1 MANEHSIRVNASGEF
16 GQLERGLKNLKKDL
30 SGVLG
35 EIDKGARS
43 GGLFDD
49 TQLRALDVFRGR
61 FKESMDEMNREFE
74 KQNNLVDDLHRKK
87 EQASRSERED
97 IEKEIRAREKAMDAI
112 RRQLRATEDLYKRRD
127 AEARDYSV
135 IPGTAGGKQ
144 APASSGS
151 GAGAGA
157 GVGGGLVGLGMSKML
172 GAGKFVAGLAG
183 IAGIASMAS
192 EAYQL
197 AQQSQIMPM
206 DLSQR
211 LRGNGYGG
219 SAKGMWDEIGDIG
232 RNDQMGYTSAE
243 SWAFQD
249 QYSRQ
254 AGALGPQELEHSMKF
269 GRGYGLEVGE
279 TTAALSSVRELGGAT
294 KVSEF
299 SNMVAASV
307 EKSGMTPRIL
317 EVMQTSAGLLA
328 SMNTTLKDTG
338 AKQILAYQ
346 TTLDVIGQ
354 EKGMMSLT
362 GQKGADLIGGL
373 GGIYSPEQGNQW
385 KWMGLQALQKHDPKK
400 YGNMGLFDLEQ
411 SFEDGLMNPDNLP
424 AMAGYIKQGSGGD
437 VNIEKR
443 MLQKWLQDGGYN
455 ATKRQTSE
463 LYDAT
468 NGLTAFDED
477 KMEAMMDD
485 LMKGDGTAK
494 YQERVGQLGQ
504 DILDVN
510 SRFEKQLEN
519 LGQPILEMV
528 TGIKEGFTN
537 LMEELTSGTGID
549 ILEEIRDF
557 LKDNW
562 GLLATA
568 AGIAG
573 LATLLSKLV
582 PTGGNGNK
590 PDKDNKPDKNNKP
603 DKDNNNNNKPDR
615 NNNNT
620 PGNNNGGGNN
630 KKPPIVPIARLGTL
644 GGLGALAALGSAAF
658 GVFDTFESGD
668 QEKHENLMKKQGYS
682 DEEIADNTGFWD
694 RLATNAIS
702 GLTFGMFSPEDQY
715 ALAQGESGEKI
726 EDNLTGFFE
735 DINKFLFPNSVVPY
749 TKEQQELSDKQAEIN
764 KKKAEER
771 NEHGWFEA
779 TIPDSWGKEFTA
791 MKEGFFKIINES
803 FGTDWGGEKRDA
815 AYAKLIEMSDNG
827 QISLDGMS
835 VHAIEKLKD
844 LAEQGLLKL
853 EHFQTSG
860 YTALNGMSVEGKA
873 ELQRMAE
880 QGLISIDGLQA
891 DGTTAVTALSE
902 DGKARLLELKEKG
915 DVTFDAWYTG
925 TSATLSGFSEDGKAK
940 LVKLQEQGLISIGG
954 FASDGTAKITALSEQ
969 GREELEALQA
979 DGSIEISKFSEDG
992 RLKISDL
999 SEKGAKELLELQK
1012 NGSLSMVGMDE
1023 TTAEELESIRKTNKE
1038 KMDTIEAEHK
1048 SLGERLVGTD
1058 GIFTKWADGFGSLW
1072 EDLIEELKGMLPSWL
1087 GGGGD
1092 SSIGFGGNYEGKYGD
1107 IINENANKHGI
1118 DPLLV
1123 ASLIKQESGFDTHAI
1138 SHAGAMGLMQLMPGT
1153 ARGLGVNN
1161 AFDPEQNIA
1170 GGTQYLADLI
1180 KKYNGNIEHA
1190 LTAYNWGSG
1199 NMDSYLKTGKG
1210 VRGQERPK
1218 ESLEYAQRVM
1228 AHYEKMM
1235 RTQGNADGGFFNGWE
1250 KRITSRYGNQESFRA
1265 NVHRGLDIDGEQ
1277 GDSLQALADGKIA
1290 FIHMDD
1296 GGKYD
1301 VDGKK
1306 NTRSG
1311 GSEIGVEMANGETY
1325 FYSHLSKINK
1335 QIADAWFAGNK
1346 DIKVGAGTYIGNVG
1360 GDRGKAGSGTSTTGS
1375 HLHLGYMDKNGYLR
1389 DPMSLMNRLF
1399 GGAGDSDIGMMAA
1412 GGMGDS
1418 ALSKSLDFT
1427 KRSLG
1432 DVFRSLLGQS
1442 TIEGPKS
1449 FAGGEE
1455 HQHHHDGDEHH
1466 QHAGNEEHRHYHQ
1479 HEGDEEHQHYHQYE
1493 GFEELLP
1500 IGNLLVTSLDALTSK
1515 LGEVIE
1521 RLTAT
1526 DAPKEAQEAA
1536 QAGGWHEKPD
1546 PVESRLSDF
1555 EGLLP
1560 TRNLLVTS
1568 LDALTSKLGEVM
1580 GWLTGTSLDTPKEA
1594 QEAVQADEW
1603 NAQPD
1608 LVESRLSDLIR
1619 RLPGIPIYRPDTMAD
1634 MVTPAEDDYDSLAQR
1649 MQFDANS
1656 RSLAEAF
1663 GSMQGVPDSLDTAT
1677 TQRDM
1682 AAGTTSTLNVN
1693 VNIEGSG
1700 AKELNNMTLTQLRN
1714 FVSQILAEKEA
1725 HRLSTNPTTGG
1736 W

>member
-87 EQASRSERED
+87 EKASRSERED
-97 IEKEIRAREKAMDAI
+97 IDKEIRAREKAMDAI

-135 IPGTAGGKQ
+135 IPGTSGGAQ
-144 APASSGS
+144 APSSG
-151 GAGAGA
+151 GGGA
-157 GVGGGLVGLGMSKML
+157 GVGGGLVGMGMSKML
-172 GAGKFVAGLAG
+172 GAGKFIAGLAG

-211 LRGNGYGG
+211 IRGDGYVG
-219 SAKGMWDEIGDIG
+219 SAKNMWDEIGDIG

-254 AGALGPQELEHSMKF
+254 AGALSPQELEHSMKF
-269 GRGYGLEVGE
+269 GRGYGLEVNE

-307 EKSGMTPRIL
+307 ERSGMTPRIL

-354 EKGMMSLT
+354 EKGMISLT

-463 LYDAT
+463 LYEAT
-468 NGLTAFDED
+468 NGLTAFDAD
-477 KMEAMMDD
+477 KMEALMDD

-494 YQERVGQLGQ
+494 YQERIGQLGQ

-519 LGQPILEMV
+519 LGQPILEIV
-528 TGIKEGFTN
+528 TGIKEGFTS
-537 LMEELTSGTGID
+537 LMEEMTNSGNGITD
-549 ILEEIRDF
+549 LLEEIRDF
-557 LKDNW
+557 LEDNW

-582 PTGGNGNK
+582 PSGGNGNK
-590 PDKDNKPDKNNKP
+590 PDKDSDKDNKPDKNNNTP
-603 DKDNNNNNKPDR
+603 DK

-620 PGNNNGGGNN
+620 PGSNNSNNN
-630 KKPPIVPIARLGTL
+630 KKPPIIPVA
-644 GGLGALAALGSAAF
+644 GLGALSTLGSLVAF
-658 GVFDTFESGD
+658 GSTAFGAFNTFESGD
-668 QEKHENLMKKQGYS
+668 KEKHEKLMEKHGYS
-682 DEEIADNTGFWD
+682 EEEIAENSGFWD
-694 RLATNAIS
+694 RFSANFFS
-702 GLTFGMFSPEDQY
+702 GLTFGALSVEDQY
-715 ALAQGESGEKI
+715 AMSHGEKGEEF
-726 EDNLTGFFE
+726 EDNFTGFFE
-735 DINKFLFPNSVVPY
+735 NLGKKLFPSSNIPY
-749 TKEQQELSDKQAEIN
+749 TKEQQELSDKQYEIN

-771 NEHGWFEA
+771 QEHGWFKA
-779 TIPDSWGKEFTA
+779 TFPDSWGAEFTL
-791 MKEGFFKIINES
+791 MKEGFFKIVNDA

-815 AYAKLIEMSDNG
+815 AHDKLIEMSDG
-827 QISLDGMS
+827 GLVTLSGMS
-835 VHAIEKLKD
+835 EHGIEKLEK
-844 LAEQGLLKL
+844 LAAQGLLKL
-853 EHFQTSG
+853 ETFQTSG
-860 YTALNGMSVEGKA
+860 YTAINGMSVDGKA
-873 ELQRMAE
+873 ELQKMAE
-880 QGLISIDGLQA
+880 QGLISIHGLQA

-902 DGKARLLELKEKG
+902 DGKARLQELKEKG
-915 DVTFDAWYTG
+915 DLTFDEWYTG
-925 TSATLSGFSEDGKAK
+925 TTATLSGFSEDGKAK

-954 FASDGTAKITALSEQ
+954 FSEDGTAKITALSEQ
-969 GREELEALQA
+969 GREELETLKA

-999 SEKGAKELLELQK
+999 SEKGAEELLKLQK
-1012 NGSLSMVGMDE
+1012 NGSLSMVGMDK
-1023 TTAEELESIRKTNKE
+1023 TTEEELENIREINKE
-1038 KMDTIEAEHK
+1038 KMDSIEAEHK
-1048 SLGERLVGTD
+1048 SWSDRLVGTD

-1072 EDLIEELKGMLPSWL
+1072 DGLVEALKSTLPSWL

-1092 SSIGFGGNYEGKYGD
+1092 SSVGIGGNYEGKYAD

-1123 ASLIKQESGFDTHAI
+1123 ASLIKQESGFDTHAL

-1161 AFDPEQNIA
+1161 AFDPEQNVA

-1199 NMDSYLKTGKG
+1199 NMDSYLKSGRG
-1210 VRGQERPK
+1210 VNGQARPK

-1235 RTQGNADGGFFNGWE
+1235 REQGSANGGFFNGWE
-1250 KRITSRYGNQESFRA
+1250 KRITSGYGNQENFRSH
-1265 NVHRGLDIDGEQ
+1265 VHRGLDINGEQ
-1277 GDSLQALADGKIA
+1277 GDPLQALAGGKIA

-1311 GSEIGVEMANGETY
+1311 GSEIGIEMPNGETY
-1325 FYSHLSKINK
+1325 FYSHLAQINK
-1335 QIADAWFAGNK
+1335 QIADAWFGGNK
-1346 DIKVGAGTYIGNVG
+1346 DINIGAGQYLGNVG
-1360 GDRGKAGSGTSTTGS
+1360 GDRGEAGSGYSTTGS
-1375 HLHLGYMDKNGYLR
+1375 HLHLGYMDKNGNLR
-1389 DPMSLMNRLF
+1389 DPMSLMNRIF

-1432 DVFRSLLGQS
+1432 DVFRSLLGES
-1442 TIEGPKS
+1442 TIEGPKP
-1449 FAGGEE
+1449 FAGGAE
-1455 HQHHHDGDEHH
+1455 HHH
-1466 QHAGNEEHRHYHQ
+1466 QHEGNEEHHHQHEGNEEHRHYHQ
-1479 HEGDEEHQHYHQYE
+1479 HEGNEEHQHYHQYE
-1493 GFEELLP
+1493 GFEGLLP
-1500 IGNLLVTSLDALTSK
+1500 MGNLLVTSLDALTRK
-1515 LGEVIE
+1515 LGEVVGW
-1521 RLTAT
+1521 LTDT
-1526 DAPKEAQEAA
+1526 SPDAPKEEQEAA
-1536 QAGGWHEKPD
+1536 QAGWWDEKTD
-1546 PVESRLSDF
+1546 LIESRLREF
-1555 EGLLP
+1555 
-1560 TRNLLVTS
+1560 
-1568 LDALTSKLGEVM
+1568 
-1580 GWLTGTSLDTPKEA
+1580 
-1594 QEAVQADEW
+1594 
-1603 NAQPD
+1603 
-1608 LVESRLSDLIR
+1608 IR
-1619 RLPGIPIYRPDTMAD
+1619 RRVPGIPLDPPEKPAD
-1634 MVTPAEDDYDSLAQR
+1634 MGTPAEHGYDSLAQR

-1663 GSMQGVPDSLDTAT
+1663 GSMQVVPDALDTGTA
-1677 TQRDM
+1677 QRDT
-1682 AAGTTSTLNVN
+1682 APGTTSTLNVN
-1693 VNIEGSG
+1693 VKIEGSG

-1714 FVSQILAEKEA
+1714 FVSQILSEKEA